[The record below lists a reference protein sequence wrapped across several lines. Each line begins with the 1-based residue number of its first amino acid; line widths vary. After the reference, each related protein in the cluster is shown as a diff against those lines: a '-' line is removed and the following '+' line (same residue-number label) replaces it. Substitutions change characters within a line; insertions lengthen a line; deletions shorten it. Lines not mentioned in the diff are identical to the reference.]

1 MQTSFQLTEAQKEE
15 LISFTQQLVRI
26 KSYSGQEEPA
36 IKLVEKKMIKL
47 GYDEVKIDSM
57 GNVIGRIGNG
67 EKIVMFDS
75 HLDTVEVNDESE
87 WDFPPFGGNIVD
99 GKLQGRG
106 SVDMK
111 SAAAASVFAAALA
124 KNTEFI
130 KDKTILVSCTVFE
143 EDCDGEN
150 LKHLFKELNVKPD
163 YMVICE
169 PSGNLIT
176 LGHKGKAQI
185 KIKTHGISAHGS
197 APDKGM
203 NAVYEMAEIIQR
215 VEKLNQDIPV
225 IDGAKGTIVLSK
237 ISSKSA
243 SLNAVP
249 TECEIY
255 LDRRM
260 VLGET
265 KEDIGKEMDKL
276 VEGKNANW
284 EIGTLYR
291 TSWTGLE
298 FSYDP
303 LHPAWKIE
311 EKHELTQACIAA
323 YKDNTDQ
330 TDVPF
335 EFWDFSTNAVTPVS
349 LGIPTIGFGPGEYKL
364 AHMRNEQC
372 EVSQII
378 DACTFYLRLISKL

>member
-1 MQTSFQLTEAQKEE
+1 MQNPFQLTETQKEN
-15 LISFTQQLVRI
+15 LISFAQELVRI
-26 KSYSGQEEPA
+26 KSYSGQEELA
-36 IKLVEKKMIKL
+36 IKLVEKKMKEL
-47 GYDEVKIDSM
+47 GYEEVKIDSM
-57 GNVIGRIGNG
+57 GNVVGRIESG

-75 HLDTVEVNDESE
+75 HVDTVEVNDEDE
-87 WDFPPFGGNIVD
+87 WDFPPFGGNIVN

-150 LKHLFKELNVKPD
+150 LKYLFKDLDIKPN

-185 KIKTHGISAHGS
+185 KIKTQGISAHGS
-197 APDKGM
+197 APDKGV

-215 VEKLNQDIPV
+215 VEKLNQTLPEIN
-225 IDGAKGTIVLSK
+225 GAKGTIVLSK

-265 KEDIGKEMDKL
+265 KEDIAKEMDKL
-276 VEGKNANW
+276 IVGKNATW
-284 EIGTLYR
+284 EVGTLYR

-303 LHPAWKIE
+303 LHPAWKIDE
-311 EKHELTQACIAA
+311 NHELTQACVSA
-323 YKDNTDQ
+323 YKDNTGK

-349 LGIPTIGFGPGEYKL
+349 MGIPTIGFGPGEYKL

-378 DACTFYLRLISKL
+378 DACSFYLRLISKL